1 MPGAGLEPAMPL
13 RAAAFKA
20 ADFASLSTRAPLIL
34 AAGWRSEGGPRSSS
48 IGRVIPRPP
57 GYCATIPKR
66 DMSHPLNWLYRKL
79 GRWYPTVFVTAE
91 MLIAFPV
98 VIGALALF
106 SFYYDPGPE
115 RATIIVGATLFLTAI
130 AVVSVLARVY
140 RRLRPL
146 NAYLGGDHSAETT
159 GDAWAAAV
167 ELPNNVVRRD
177 FFMPVAITVP
187 LVVLT
192 VVLLDISWLAAFP
205 LLFAALTVVG
215 YAAILHYLALE
226 VAMRPIL
233 YDINETLVEPVRIE
247 RPDLTLRI
255 KLLASLPLIN
265 VITGMVVA
273 ALTSEGGG
281 ATSLGLDVLIA
292 LFVSFTISLELTIL
306 LSRSIL
312 RPIEDLE
319 AATERIRQGRFD
331 EHVPITT
338 ADELG
343 ELSSAFNQMIDG
355 LSERE
360 RLREAF
366 GTYLD
371 EDVAEYIIRQ
381 DYDPEGAEAEV
392 SLLFCDVENFAASA
406 GEATAPEIVSRLN
419 ELYEC
424 VVPIVA
430 RHRGHVDQF
439 IGDGLLAVFGAP
451 ERTEDHA
458 DRAVQCA
465 VEIARTVNSRRPGGF
480 RVGVGVN
487 SGTVV
492 VGSIGGAGRLAFSV
506 IGDAVNVASRVEE
519 MTRRTGD
526 PVLITADT
534 RVLLSETIEVVPRGE
549 REIKG
554 TGRLVDVFA
563 PVVPVAVE
571 TKPGA
576 DVGDP
581 LGAPEPGGLG
591 RPQKAGE
598 GLGRRSPGTG
608 LGQSAP
614 PAPGG
619 YTLPG

>member
-1 MPGAGLEPAMPL
+1 
-13 RAAAFKA
+13 
-20 ADFASLSTRAPLIL
+20 
-34 AAGWRSEGGPRSSS
+34 
-48 IGRVIPRPP
+48 
-57 GYCATIPKR
+57 
-66 DMSHPLNWLYRKL
+66 MSHPLNWLYRRL
-79 GRWYPTVFVTAE
+79 GPWYPRVFVTAE
-91 MLIAFPV
+91 MLVAFPV
-98 VIGALALF
+98 VLGALALF
-106 SFYYDPGPE
+106 SFYYNPGPE
-115 RATIIVGATLFLTAI
+115 KGPIILAAALALTGVAVI
-130 AVVSVLARVY
+130 AVLARVLQ
-140 RRLRPL
+140 RLRPVTE
-146 NAYLGGDHSAETT
+146 YLRGDHSATT
-159 GDAWAAAV
+159 TAEAWRAAV
-167 ELPNNVVRRD
+167 DIPTQLVRRD
-177 FFMPVAITVP
+177 FFVPVLITIPLAI
-187 LVVLT
+187 LAA
-192 VVLLDISWLAAFP
+192 VLLGLSWYAVFP
-205 LLFAALTVVG
+205 LLLVSLIVVG

-226 VAMRPIL
+226 VAMRPVL
-233 YDINETLVEPVRIE
+233 YDINETLAEPVRIE
-247 RPDLTLRI
+247 RPDLTLRV

-265 VITGMVVA
+265 VITGMTVA
-273 ALTSEGGG
+273 ALTSEGGST
-281 ATSLGLDVLIA
+281 ASLGLDVLIA
-292 LFVSFTISLELTIL
+292 LFVSFTISFELTIL

-331 EHVPITT
+331 EHVPVTT
-338 ADELG
+338 ADEFG

-371 EDVAEYIIRQ
+371 EDVADYIIQ
-381 DYDPEGAEAEV
+381 EDYDPEGAEAEV
-392 SLLFCDVENFAASA
+392 SLLFCDVENFAATASKASA
-406 GEATAPEIVSRLN
+406 SEIVSRLN

-424 VVPIVA
+424 VVPIIA

-451 ERTEDHA
+451 EKREDHA

-465 VEIARTVNSRRPGGF
+465 VEIARTVNSRSPGGF
-480 RVGVGVN
+480 SVKIGVN

-519 MTRRTGD
+519 MTRETGD
-526 PVLITADT
+526 PVLITGDT

-554 TGRLVDVFA
+554 TGREMEIFA
-563 PVVPVAVE
+563 PIVPFAVE
-571 TKPGA
+571 TQPGA

-581 LGAPEPGGLG
+581 LGAPQPGGLG
-591 RPQKAGE
+591 RPQMPGE
-598 GLGRRSPGTG
+598 GLGRRSPGSG